1 MLVVIEETIF
11 EPPSLIELLEG
22 AGVTLEGKEA
32 SKLEAMSDRS
42 GNIDR
47 MDFIVYAKK
56 SAIFKM
62 LLVTLFKALIGS
74 KSASVN
80 ILTNIMSLSD
90 PGYEKRVR
98 ELCEE
103 EFEEI
108 CKVIICH

>member
-1 MLVVIEETIF
+1 ML
-11 EPPSLIELLEG
+11 
-22 AGVTLEGKEA
+22 
-32 SKLEAMSDRS
+32 R
-42 GNIDR
+42 
-47 MDFIVYAKK
+47 
-56 SAIFKM
+56 
-62 LLVTLFKALIGS
+62 VTLFKALIGS